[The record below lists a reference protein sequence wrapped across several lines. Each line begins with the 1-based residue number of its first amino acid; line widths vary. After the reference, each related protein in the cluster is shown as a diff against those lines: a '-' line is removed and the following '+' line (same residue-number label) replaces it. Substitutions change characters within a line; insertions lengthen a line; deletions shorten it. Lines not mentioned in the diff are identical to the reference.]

1 MHPPLSLS
9 PSSVTQPKSLLHPLS
24 LACTPTRTLLPSP
37 KAGHPPSHRMSAGSR
52 SATNSRRRS
61 GNCTHI
67 TYIQRCTLTR
77 AGRQPPGKRGPT
89 DGGKTIATVNTF
101 LPGACLT
108 HIPTPSTSLCKS
120 MSPEC
125 RVNGKRD
132 GTHLGVA
139 ANEWLTLSR
148 VAFSTTR
155 PPPARARSNPI
166 NRHLPEES
174 LN

>member
-1 MHPPLSLS
+1 MHPLPSLP
-9 PSSVTQPKSLLHPLS
+9 PSFVTQPKSLLHPLS

-37 KAGHPPSHRMSAGSR
+37 KAGHPRRMSAGSR

-67 TYIQRCTLTR
+67 TYNAARSRAR
-77 AGRQPPGKRGPT
+77 AGRQPPGKRGRT
-89 DGGKTIATVNTF
+89 TGKTIATVNTF

-108 HIPTPSTSLCKS
+108 HIPTQSTSLCNS
-120 MSPEC
+120 MSSEC

-132 GTHLGVA
+132 GTDPGVA
-139 ANEWLTLSR
+139 ATEWLTLSR

-155 PPPARARSNPI
+155 RPARPRPLKS
-166 NRHLPEES
+166 H
-174 LN
+174 

>member
-1 MHPPLSLS
+1 MEIVRISR
-9 PSSVTQPKSLLHPLS
+9 TTLH
-24 LACTPTRTLLPSP
+24 ARARR
-37 KAGHPPSHRMSAGSR
+37 KAAARKEG
-52 SATNSRRRS
+52 
-61 GNCTHI
+61 
-67 TYIQRCTLTR
+67 
-77 AGRQPPGKRGPT
+77 T
-89 DGGKTIATVNTF
+89 DGQGKTIATVNTF

-155 PPPARARSNPI
+155 RPARARSNPI